1 LPARKSHRQSETRAV
16 RNRRVKSITRTVMN
30 KAFLELRS
38 GDSESA
44 ETAVRDASAVLDRGV
59 QKGIL
64 HKNNASR
71 RKSRIA
77 ARLNQVRKA
86 AAA

>member
-30 KAFLELRS
+30 KAFLTLRS
-38 GDSESA
+38 GDAESA

>member
-1 LPARKSHRQSETRAV
+1 
-16 RNRRVKSITRTVMN
+16 MN
-30 KAFLELRS
+30 KAFLAVRS
-38 GDSESA
+38 GDAESA